1 MPSPPQRNS
10 SLAPVRPIPA
20 AADCLPLRGR
30 CLRSRRMRVWE
41 QLQCIVA
48 TAYLPPHLVGA
59 DDSVRP
65 LFPVSSARK
74 ETLFE
79 PILFFLCQK
88 EKNGFNLP
96 RKERG
101 QGANRCPEFDSE
113 NFDLYL
119 SVASNPTIRKDSA
132 LCASPFGGAAQQ
144 DQRLR
149 ADEGIGPYRAQCQ
162 IKRAD
167 RVVRPYKRCGG
178 NRKRGPMKALAPTGC
193 GAKSKRRAT
202 NGRPLRLGSECDR
215 DRRGG
220 YCPPEAFPQGKA
232 SAAAE
237 TGR

>member
-1 MPSPPQRNS
+1 MF
-10 SLAPVRPIPA
+10 A
-20 AADCLPLRGR
+20 
-30 CLRSRRMRVWE
+30 
-41 QLQCIVA
+41 
-48 TAYLPPHLVGA
+48 H
-59 DDSVRP
+59 
-65 LFPVSSARK
+65 F
-74 ETLFE
+74 LFE
-79 PILFFLCQK
+79 TVLFFLCQK

-167 RVVRPYKRCGG
+167 RVVRPYKQCGG

-202 NGRPLRLGSECDR
+202 NGRPLRLGSGCDR

-220 YCPPEAFPQGKA
+220 YCPPEAFPPRGRLPLRRRRANEGIGSYDVYLKIRRSFSASPYRRFPQG
-232 SAAAE
+232 
-237 TGR
+237 RRR